1 MFYSFK
7 STRDINDMQLTF
19 PISAPLQIELFQ
31 DKPRLLTD
39 TPVAD
44 EDEESAGEM
53 TDGELYLNSVYP
65 VLQNTKVVTSTTGNR
80 NLKTWSP

>member
-1 MFYSFK
+1 MHKTAGFMHVKAWLGEKPYVFWV
-7 STRDINDMQLTF
+7 NDMQLTF
-19 PISAPLQIELFQ
+19 PISAPLQIKLLQ

-65 VLQNTKVVTSTTGNR
+65 VL
-80 NLKTWSP
+80 